1 MPRHASY
8 TEWTSAGGEI
18 DRTPQESVRELD
30 YENPFDDPEVRQ
42 RIAELIARSIRG
54 GKNSRA

>member
-8 TEWTSAGGEI
+8 TEWTSARDDI
-18 DRTPQESVRELD
+18 DRTPPESVCELD

-54 GKNSRA
+54 EKKPRA